1 MHSQALPFGAVAL
14 VLLAGSAV
22 AQTIIHVPGDAPT
35 IQQGIALAQDGD
47 TVLVAPGTYAEA
59 IDYLGKAITV
69 ESEAGA
75 SVTTI
80 DATGLGSPVASFLAG
95 EGPNSILRG
104 FTLTGGDSNGFSPG
118 AGISCYGSVVAAPL
132 IQTCIIRGNRSFIA
146 SGAGVGGNAT
156 LEDCAIEDNL
166 TGLGAGGGL
175 FGAPTLRRCIVRGN
189 SAYDAGG
196 LYLLGGSLE
205 DCQILENFSGEGAT
219 AGGLTIAGD
228 GVVLTRCVVAR
239 NISSGFFQYR
249 VKGAAIYVESG
260 RSVTIVNGTIVANE
274 VVDSGPYPD
283 QNVGGV
289 FGRTTLVNTILG
301 GNDSLEYESVAA
313 LTATYSD
320 IEGNFPGVGNFS
332 ADPEFVDFLG
342 GDYHLRP
349 DSPCIDAGDPLA
361 PLDPDCTR
369 ADVGAFYFAQPCI
382 EVRNGIGVNPLIFSS
397 ARGPVVGS
405 TWESEIDASGVPGA
419 ENSGVVGRLSALN
432 PGVVLPI
439 GELLIAGP
447 LLFAQFQPSSGEVD
461 SFAFAIPDTPGLIGF
476 EAHVQGIVLGPVSQ
490 LTNALRLVV
499 GQ

>member
-1 MHSQALPFGAVAL
+1 MQLHAFPFGAV
-14 VLLAGSAV
+14 VLIPLAGFAL
-22 AQTIIHVPGDAPT
+22 AQSIIHVPGDAPT
-35 IQQGIALAQDGD
+35 IQQGIGLAQNGD

-59 IDYLGKAITV
+59 IEYLGKAITV

-80 DATGLGSPVASFLAG
+80 DAAGLGSPVVGFFAG
-95 EGPNSILRG
+95 EGLTSILRG
-104 FTLTGGDSNGFSPG
+104 FTLTGGDWNGSPG
-118 AGISCYGSVVAAPL
+118 AGIACYGSSIASPL
-132 IQTCIIRGNRSFIA
+132 IQSCIIRGNRTFAS

-166 TGLGAGGGL
+166 SGIGSGGGL

-239 NISSGFFQYR
+239 NISSGFLQYR
-249 VKGAAIYVESG
+249 VKGAAIYVDSG
-260 RSVTIVNGTIVANE
+260 RSVTIVNATIVDNE

-283 QNVGGV
+283 ENVGGV
-289 FGRTTLVNTILG
+289 FGRAILVNTILG
-301 GNDSLEYESVAA
+301 GNEYLEFVAGSGLA
-313 LTATYSD
+313 ATYSD
-320 IEGNFPGVGNFS
+320 VEGELPGTGNFN

-349 DSPCIDAGDPLA
+349 DSPCIDAGDPLS

-369 ADVGAFYFAQPCI
+369 ADVGAFYFPQPCI
-382 EVRNGIGVNPLIFSS
+382 EVRNGTGVNPLILSS

-405 TWESEIDASGVPGA
+405 LWESSIDASGVRGA
-419 ENSGVVGRLSALN
+419 ESSGVVARLSALV

-439 GELLIAGP
+439 GEVLIAGP
-447 LLFAQFQPSSGEVD
+447 QLFAQFQSSSGGVD
-461 SFAFAIPDTPGLIGF
+461 SFAFAVPDSAALIGF
-476 EAHVQGIVLGPVSQ
+476 EAHVQGIVVAPASQ